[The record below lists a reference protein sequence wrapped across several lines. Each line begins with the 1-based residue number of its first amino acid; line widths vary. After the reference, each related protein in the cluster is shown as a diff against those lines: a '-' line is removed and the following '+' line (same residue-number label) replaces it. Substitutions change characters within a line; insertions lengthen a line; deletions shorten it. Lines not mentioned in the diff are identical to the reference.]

1 MRALQGDWSEA
12 ASTST
17 ASLRMEAAHDC
28 DDPALAV
35 LVGELS
41 VQHEE
46 FRNWWAAHKVTG
58 TTAGRKH
65 YCHPVVGELIL
76 DCDMWES
83 PDGGGQRLMVLTAE
97 PGTASTNCYASS
109 LPGPR
114 LLTPRSPSGPGP
126 LGL

>member
-97 PGTASTNCYASS
+97 PGTASHERLRILASWAA
-109 LPGPR
+109 
-114 LLTPRSPSGPGP
+114 TPHPSVS
-126 LGL
+126 